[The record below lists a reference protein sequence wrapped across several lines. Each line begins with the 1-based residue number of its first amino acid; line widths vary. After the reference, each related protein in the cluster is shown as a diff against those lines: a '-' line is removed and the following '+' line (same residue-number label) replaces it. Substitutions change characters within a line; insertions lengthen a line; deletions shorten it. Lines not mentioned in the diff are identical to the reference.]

1 MQNLMP
7 QINTPDQLFHDGDP
21 TQGIEGTIVTADYL
35 NNHQGATRDLQQELL
50 NVLSSA
56 HIQPDP
62 KKTDQLLTA
71 LRALLLSRKNPFGDI
86 KSDGTVERALENLGL
101 QDVKA
106 GSLNNLYTN
115 HSRSVLMELP
125 LLFPDYD
132 TVLAAQS
139 GAEYMYP
146 QGFVV
151 TGEKIYLSYT
161 VEPKQTRNV
170 IVQYTTSGE
179 YEGYYYVD
187 NGGRGVVSEGLV
199 VTTDYGGL
207 RLFMSGENGL
217 LKQFSL
223 DGAISGSVLPLIDE
237 HDVGVYNQFSYRKN
251 RWVVEQ
257 SAPEVGGLITRTV
270 FAVYDFQFR
279 RTGTFTLPLHDSGY
293 ITEST
298 DSYARR
304 FTKRQGIAVG
314 DDYIACSYGG
324 YFNTGASA
332 GFNQFQGVKV
342 FSPDGVKL
350 QESILHPQKMID
362 VLTSQGFT
370 PSRIENEGICI
381 SDDGGSIYSLYIFLE
396 RGLPQAYQ
404 KGIVLMKE
412 FSTGRDAIDF
422 RQAAWL
428 YTGFDV
434 SHASIG
440 TFPRSAQ
447 GLVNPVLGTVFTSL
461 SEILA
466 YMRSV
471 SQKWFCLHTTT
482 TPIKDLSGN
491 DIPADN
497 YVFIKNA
504 NNQTFYITQES
515 AEGGIKYK
523 AVTTDS
529 GEYGFQRQREAIWS
543 NVITIAQKSDGE
555 DQFNRIVAASK
566 SGSGNNQDKILVVDQ
581 QASEGN
587 NTLVI
592 GGASSVFRSATVIDF
607 ATNQDANATG
617 GEKRWRIDSSGNLR
631 PYTDNTYSIGYASW
645 RPAQVYSATGS
656 ISTSDRTRKQ
666 DETIL
671 SDAEKRV
678 ARKLLG
684 YICRFRFRDAVSSK
698 GNAARWHV
706 GVIAQDVQKVFSEE
720 GLDAFDYGIL
730 CRDEYPA
737 EYEVVYGTRME
748 LGPDGLLAMEEYDT
762 GERKLVREA
771 GEIMSVRND
780 ELHYFMLASL
790 AS

>member
-1 MQNLMP
+1 
-7 QINTPDQLFHDGDP
+7 
-21 TQGIEGTIVTADYL
+21 
-35 NNHQGATRDLQQELL
+35 
-50 NVLSSA
+50 
-56 HIQPDP
+56 
-62 KKTDQLLTA
+62 
-71 LRALLLSRKNPFGDI
+71 
-86 KSDGTVERALENLGL
+86 
-101 QDVKA
+101 
-106 GSLNNLYTN
+106 
-115 HSRSVLMELP
+115 
-125 LLFPDYD
+125 
-132 TVLAAQS
+132 AQS

-342 FSPDGVKL
+342 FSPDGVKQ

-362 VLTSQGFT
+362 VLTRQGFT

-543 NVITIAQKSDGE
+543 NVITIA
-555 DQFNRIVAASK
+555 
-566 SGSGNNQDKILVVDQ
+566 
-581 QASEGN
+581 
-587 NTLVI
+587 
-592 GGASSVFRSATVIDF
+592 
-607 ATNQDANATG
+607 
-617 GEKRWRIDSSGNLR
+617 
-631 PYTDNTYSIGYASW
+631 
-645 RPAQVYSATGS
+645 
-656 ISTSDRTRKQ
+656 
-666 DETIL
+666 
-671 SDAEKRV
+671 
-678 ARKLLG
+678 
-684 YICRFRFRDAVSSK
+684 
-698 GNAARWHV
+698 
-706 GVIAQDVQKVFSEE
+706 
-720 GLDAFDYGIL
+720 
-730 CRDEYPA
+730 
-737 EYEVVYGTRME
+737 
-748 LGPDGLLAMEEYDT
+748 
-762 GERKLVREA
+762 
-771 GEIMSVRND
+771 
-780 ELHYFMLASL
+780 
-790 AS
+790 